1 MFRQRVHRLTV
12 YTLFEDTSVKGTI
25 TTSPTAVSPD
35 DVNVS
40 TADRTVTITVT
51 DSDLNVP
58 LFVGTGPNSEAP
70 DISTAD
76 GEVLRVIAG
85 QGLGNFI
92 LVLTSGNGIEPLG
105 ETPIA
110 DRNGDGVVNA
120 SDIVI
125 VTGDLD
131 GNGSNDITVFQI
143 FDAAK
148 GQVEFK
154 NTLDNTAGP
163 ARDFYVRYATSAR
176 ELTRAN
182 KSFTESL
189 TIPATGLITGEAV
202 THLFSPVSLRGTGD
216 FSASVN
222 SVDVTVVSP
231 ATIIITTGDLTSSTA
246 ISLSATTNVGTGTS
260 ITLEFAGHDT
270 LTLSGDVANGANFT
284 LSLSNTIVDTGDG
297 GGITLA
303 DISVVSGSATIGA
316 VSGVTNT
323 ADLTATAA
331 LTTGGTITLEYT
343 GREVFAVSS
352 AGLVAGETFN
362 LVLNIDNLPLQDSA
376 DTGTDV
382 STGDITVTV
391 GTLAAA
397 DTPLVTSLG
406 GTAGL
411 SNQATGLA
419 TGDTISLVHQ
429 SPPIAAGTTITVTYI
444 GLADLVSI
452 SGGSG
457 AAFPVRLRETA
468 ADSGV
473 YEATVVAVDGQAGAS
488 VDNDQNNLNPTI
500 ATGDLRPRLAVIS
513 GGPLTVTFN
522 DPAPVRIVE
531 ATVFVED
538 VVPTFSTL
546 SPASGDSTNVLTTV
560 LSGNVTDTAGVD
572 STTVMFIVTADGVA
586 QTVDAADVTVT
597 ESTAGIFT
605 ASYGV
610 DNLTNVASAISGGTT
625 IVTNIEWRIDANDLA
640 GNLGSSET
648 RPLTLDNELLALL
661 DSFSGDNWDATNNR
675 VVGARTTGQL
685 APLPGS
691 DIRTV
696 IRVRFDDTL
705 NGASV
710 QASDFLVDGVTPL
723 SAQHFAG
730 EAGDSVFLTLATAL
744 APNARPKVDVVGE
757 ITDASGNAILLTPV
771 PTIAQTVD
779 GIAPVLDA
787 QVVDNFTDG
796 AIRLTALSDE
806 PIAASLPVL
815 RIGLCGPDLATGD
828 TQICTIPVV
837 TTPTSTIIV
846 NRLQWTFDLAGLNDG
861 RYKVEMDISD
871 TNLNAGT
878 AGNSGDTATDSL
890 TFEIDSA
897 IPSTIGTDPTN
908 SIVVTTPPVLTPDK
922 YFITFDWTVEGGEYT
937 GDSHSAVTLTS
948 VILSSVNPGVVPVVS
963 STRDNRTFIIAVSDL
978 KAGDYTLTF
987 AGTDEGGHASG
998 TLTHNFSVAAQPTF
1012 DVDLSPGLNLVS
1024 FPNDPAKKGI
1034 NDVISTA
1041 DPIDFVFTYDPKH
1054 PLGPWLVAI
1063 RDPDTGLLVG
1073 TLTEIDSRHAYWMRT
1088 SEFPTLKV
1096 TLSPLGAQQL
1106 PANLEVMV
1114 NAWNLL
1120 PVLSVK
1126 PADQL
1131 VTPGQRAILALNYL
1145 GPASVW
1151 TTSLNFVTETNVW
1164 AKIIATIAG
1173 TSTVSVGKGYWV
1185 WYTAPYTLTQ

>member
-1 MFRQRVHRLTV
+1 MNQRLRRSPPDVV
-12 YTLFEDTSVKGTI
+12 YT
-25 TTSPTAVSPD
+25 
-35 DVNVS
+35 
-40 TADRTVTITVT
+40 
-51 DSDLNVP
+51 
-58 LFVGTGPNSEAP
+58 
-70 DISTAD
+70 
-76 GEVLRVIAG
+76 
-85 QGLGNFI
+85 
-92 LVLTSGNGIEPLG
+92 
-105 ETPIA
+105 PI
-110 DRNGDGVVNA
+110 
-120 SDIVI
+120 
-125 VTGDLD
+125 
-131 GNGSNDITVFQI
+131 
-143 FDAAK
+143 
-148 GQVEFK
+148 
-154 NTLDNTAGP
+154 
-163 ARDFYVRYATSAR
+163 
-176 ELTRAN
+176 
-182 KSFTESL
+182 
-189 TIPATGLITGEAV
+189 
-202 THLFSPVSLRGTGD
+202 
-216 FSASVN
+216 
-222 SVDVTVVSP
+222 DVTS
-231 ATIIITTGDLTSSTA
+231 
-246 ISLSATTNVGTGTS
+246 
-260 ITLEFAGHDT
+260 
-270 LTLSGDVANGANFT
+270 
-284 LSLSNTIVDTGDG
+284 
-297 GGITLA
+297 
-303 DISVVSGSATIGA
+303 
-316 VSGVTNT
+316 
-323 ADLTATAA
+323 
-331 LTTGGTITLEYT
+331 
-343 GREVFAVSS
+343 
-352 AGLVAGETFN
+352 
-362 LVLNIDNLPLQDSA
+362 
-376 DTGTDV
+376 
-382 STGDITVTV
+382 
-391 GTLAAA
+391 
-397 DTPLVTSLG
+397 
-406 GTAGL
+406 
-411 SNQATGLA
+411 
-419 TGDTISLVHQ
+419 
-429 SPPIAAGTTITVTYI
+429 
-444 GLADLVSI
+444 
-452 SGGSG
+452 
-457 AAFPVRLRETA
+457 
-468 ADSGV
+468 
-473 YEATVVAVDGQAGAS
+473 
-488 VDNDQNNLNPTI
+488 
-500 ATGDLRPRLAVIS
+500 
-513 GGPLTVTFN
+513 
-522 DPAPVRIVE
+522 
-531 ATVFVED
+531 
-538 VVPTFSTL
+538 
-546 SPASGDSTNVLTTV
+546 
-560 LSGNVTDTAGVD
+560 
-572 STTVMFIVTADGVA
+572 VA

-897 IPSTIGTDPTN
+897 IPSTIGTDHTN

-922 YFITFDWTVEGGEYT
+922 YFITFDWTIEGGEYT

-1106 PANLEVMV
+1106 P
-1114 NAWNLL
+1114 
-1120 PVLSVK
+1120 P
-1126 PADQL
+1126 
-1131 VTPGQRAILALNYL
+1131 
-1145 GPASVW
+1145 
-1151 TTSLNFVTETNVW
+1151 
-1164 AKIIATIAG
+1164 
-1173 TSTVSVGKGYWV
+1173 
-1185 WYTAPYTLTQ
+1185 